1 MKFLNPKRLTLNAN
15 KGQVMIEALVA
26 ITVVVIGLFAVFALL
41 LRSLTLNRLSVD
53 QFISANL
60 AAEGIEVV
68 KNLIDKNT
76 IQNKPWNSGIEAGD
90 YQASYNDTSLT
101 AFTDVPLK
109 FDKDTG
115 YYNYVSGENTHFV
128 RKISVSLPASDE
140 IKIISNVKW
149 ITTGGLEL
157 NATLEDHFFN
167 WR

>member
-1 MKFLNPKRLTLNAN
+1 MKFFKKTFNSNN
-15 KGQVMIEALVA
+15 GQVMVEALVA

-41 LRSLTLNRLSVD
+41 LRSLTLNRLSAD

-76 IQNKPWNSGIEAGD
+76 IQNKPWNLGIEAGD
-90 YQASYNDTSLT
+90 YQVSYNDTSLT
-101 AFTDVPLK
+101 TVFIDGAPLK

-115 YYNYVSGENTHFV
+115 YYNYVSGDNTRFV
-128 RKISVSLPASDE
+128 RKISVSLPGSDE
-140 IKIISNVKW
+140 IKVISNVKW